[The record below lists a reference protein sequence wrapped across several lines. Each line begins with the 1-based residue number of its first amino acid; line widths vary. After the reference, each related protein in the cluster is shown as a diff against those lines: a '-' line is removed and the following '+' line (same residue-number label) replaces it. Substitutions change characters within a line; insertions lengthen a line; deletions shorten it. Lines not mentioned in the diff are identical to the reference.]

1 MTPFLTYLLKS
12 TLSLAVFYLVYK
24 GFMSRMKTHHLNRFV
39 LIGVM
44 LSSAIMPLLNFSLIP
59 EQHKVA
65 PIQLLQE
72 IFKPVATNSA
82 SNHIST
88 TETIAGSGTIGF
100 TGIIQFIY
108 ILGISFLIVK
118 LLTAMFMVVRLI
130 RKAEHITWNNIMVAI
145 VTELVQPFTFMN
157 RIVMNKTDYDNN
169 RDIILEHE
177 KAHIQFNHAT
187 DLFVLE
193 LFTLFHWFNPIM
205 WLLRRDLKLIHE
217 YQADEAVINTGI
229 DAQTYQLLVLEKA
242 VGERRFALANQFIQ
256 KPILKRFKMIQKTHK
271 PRWAGL
277 KLLLFVP
284 LTALMLQAFSRP
296 KAITSIASAVPLF
309 SVQDSTQQWLSLWTL
324 TNFNKV
330 RENIH
335 VKQVHIPT
343 AEEAKNGM
351 PIPEAEPNL
360 PPMKE
365 KNVLSILINRQNEFM
380 VENERSN
387 LEGAINSVENFINGN
402 PALKSQHL
410 SPEYSEKKI
419 GNLGM
424 QKIPKGVISIQFDMA
439 TDKDVL
445 DDLLRGI
452 GEKYLALRQNKAE
465 QLFQNDYF
473 KLTIEQRK
481 IINEIVPVRIS
492 FASPKAVAPPPPPPP
507 PKIRVVPPP
516 PPPPKKLK

>member
-12 TLSLAVFYLVYK
+12 TLSLVVFYLVYK
-24 GFMSRMKTHHLNRFV
+24 GFMSQMKTHHLNRFV
-39 LIGVM
+39 LLGII
-44 LSSAIMPLLNFSLIP
+44 LSSAIIPFLNFSFIP
-59 EQHKVA
+59 EKNHIV
-65 PIQLLQE
+65 PLNVLQE
-72 IFKPVATNSA
+72 LFAPLTFDITEKAAPA
-82 SNHIST
+82 
-88 TETIAGSGTIGF
+88 TETLAYKHLLTPGTIIHLTYF
-100 TGIIQFIY
+100 IGIALL
-108 ILGISFLIVK
+108 ILKLIISLFKIVQ
-118 LLTAMFMVVRLI
+118 LI
-130 RKAEHITWNNIMVAI
+130 RKAERVHIKDVMIAI
-145 VTELVQPFTFMN
+145 VKEMVQPFTFMN
-157 RIVMNKTDYDNN
+157 RIVMNQHDYEKD
-169 RDIILEHE
+169 RDIIIAHE

-193 LFTLFHWFNPIM
+193 LFTLFHWFNPFM

-256 KPILKRFKMIQKTHK
+256 KPILKRFKMIQKTNK

-284 LTALMLQAFSRP
+284 LAVLILQAFSRP
-296 KAITSIASAVPLF
+296 EAINNIASAVPLF
-309 SVQDSTQQWLSLWTL
+309 SVQDSSQQWLSLWTL
-324 TNFNKV
+324 TNVNKV

-365 KNVLSILINRQNEFM
+365 KNVLIIKINRLNEFL

-402 PALKSQHL
+402 PALKTQHL

-424 QKIPKGVISIQFDMA
+424 QKIPKGVISIQFDKA
-439 TDKDVL
+439 TDKDVV

-452 GEKYLALRQNKAE
+452 GKKYLALRQNKAE

-507 PKIRVVPPP
+507 PK
-516 PPPPKKLK
+516 KLK